1 MKAPNKRLRKA
12 ALYLLTPITGS
23 LVGAGAGYL
32 AGSSLP
38 EGLRIQAHNL
48 QYCVD
53 SGAQLPDEALASC
66 PGVMMDAG
74 IQNSVAWIE
83 GDPGRIE
90 VDQAIKDLTAR
101 ADRLAQNIPRNIFQ
115 GTAAGFLLSTGA
127 ILLDMRR
134 PDSAPPVQAQQV
146 TS

>member
-1 MKAPNKRLRKA
+1 MKTPNKRLRKA
-12 ALYLLTPITGS
+12 ALYLLTPFAGS

-32 AGSSLP
+32 AGSSTP

-48 QYCVD
+48 QYCMD
-53 SGAQLPDEALASC
+53 AGAQLPDEALASC

-83 GDPGRIE
+83 GDPGRVE
-90 VDQAIKDLTAR
+90 VDQAIQDLTVR

-115 GTAAGFLLSTGA
+115 GTAVGFLVSTGA
-127 ILLDMRR
+127 IMLDMRR
-134 PDSAPPVQAQQV
+134 QDSMPPAQPQQAA
-146 TS
+146 S